1 MHTSYGSGHATVAG
15 AAVTMLKALFDET
28 QLIKNPMVPTVD
40 GQKLIP
46 YIAPSG
52 EPPLTLGGELNKL
65 VSNISQ
71 GRNIAGV
78 HWRSDAVESNALGEA
93 ATISM
98 LKDMRR
104 TFSEPFNGYT
114 FTKFDGTTITV

>member
-1 MHTSYGSGHATVAG
+1 
-15 AAVTMLKALFDET
+15 
-28 QLIKNPMVPTVD
+28 
-40 GQKLIP
+40 
-46 YIAPSG
+46 
-52 EPPLTLGGELNKL
+52 
-65 VSNISQ
+65 VSNVSQ
-71 GRNIAGV
+71 GRNMAGV

-98 LKDMRR
+98 LRDMRR